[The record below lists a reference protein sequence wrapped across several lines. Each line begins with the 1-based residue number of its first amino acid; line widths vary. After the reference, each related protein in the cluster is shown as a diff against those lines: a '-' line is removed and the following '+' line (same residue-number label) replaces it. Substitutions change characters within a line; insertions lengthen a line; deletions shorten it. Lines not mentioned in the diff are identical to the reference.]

1 MEAFDKG
8 LERVT
13 TALAYFACA
22 IVTLIFTMIVIDV
35 SVRAGCT
42 ASYNLFGDD
51 YACSPPSFTLAVV
64 EYALLWFAIL
74 AAPYLVRQRGHVTI
88 EAVVSILPDAVRRV
102 MAKIVYTVCVAIS
115 LLFAYFSMELFL
127 ETFESQEPDVR
138 GIDMPYW
145 LLFLPMPFG
154 FFLMAMEFVRYLIG
168 VASYYSYDLGE
179 VKDEL

>member
-1 MEAFDKG
+1 MEALDKR

-42 ASYNLFGDD
+42 ASYILFGDD

-64 EYALLWFAIL
+64 EYSLLWFAMS
-74 AAPYLVRQRGHVTI
+74 AAPYLVRHRGHVTI
-88 EAVVSILPDAVRRV
+88 EAVVSIVPHAVARM
-102 MAKIVYTVCVAIS
+102 MAKIVYAVCFTIS
-115 LLFAYFSMELFL
+115 LLFAYYSIELFL

-138 GIDMPYW
+138 GIDMPY
-145 LLFLPMPFG
+145 
-154 FFLMAMEFVRYLIG
+154 
-168 VASYYSYDLGE
+168 
-179 VKDEL
+179 